1 MEHLG
6 SRKEFL
12 EHPSSAEVIN
22 FFKEAKQIMLDA
34 LEMSTLPENQKKK
47 IIAAYNKFIQDL
59 GDPGLVE
66 RTMVVFDSKNKIHR
80 VKSEGDGSYNLQIA
94 THVFLGPD
102 YLGSEML
109 GLFTENK
116 TESREIY
123 NHIKEEIIR
132 KWTENL

>member
-1 MEHLG
+1 MEHIE
-6 SRKEFL
+6 SYKEP
-12 EHPSSAEVIN
+12 EHPSSIEVIN
-22 FFKEAKQIMLDA
+22 FFKDGKQILFDA

-47 IIAAYNKFIQDL
+47 IIAVYNKFIQDL
-59 GDPGLVE
+59 GNPGLVE
-66 RTMVVFDSKNKIHR
+66 RAMVIFDSKNKIHR
-80 VKSEGDGSYNLQIA
+80 VKNEEDGSYNLNIA

-109 GLFTENK
+109 SVFTQNR

-132 KWTENL
+132 KLLG